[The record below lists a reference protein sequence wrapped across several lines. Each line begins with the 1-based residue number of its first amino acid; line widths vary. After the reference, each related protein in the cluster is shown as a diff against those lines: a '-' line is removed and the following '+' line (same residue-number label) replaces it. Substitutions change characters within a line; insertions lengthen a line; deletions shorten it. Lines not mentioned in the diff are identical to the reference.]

1 MHVYHKLIIGC
12 CSLFLLQG
20 CMNTT
25 KQMTVVPT
33 TTNEKSFTRIQQTE
47 NKASFAL
54 AKIINDID
62 RGDAIFAFPAQT
74 KTKGMLCNYM
84 VSGDATVTYGG
95 GKQYLGD
102 WSSEL
107 GEIFYESFVKLGY
120 NVAGS
125 PDDLFNQNSSV
136 GSAEYLVGARLLKT
150 SGNFCHEHH
159 WWDGRPLYKYSG
171 EMSVQLEWSILNTL
185 TKEVVIKEKTRGYNK
200 VDAPIKDGIA
210 TVFNNAFADAA
221 TSFAKNEKVR
231 KLATGEQIKAVTNE
245 VEVKA
250 SINQGE
256 EPNGFAIENIKP
268 SIATIRV
275 GMGHGSGF
283 FVGKNGLIITNA
295 HVVGDASMVQII
307 TTTGLE
313 ITGDV
318 VFKNKARDVA
328 LVKTPIKTQNSLN
341 LRLDLPNSA
350 EEVFA
355 VGTPLNESLQ
365 ATVTKGIV
373 SAIRKDAT
381 NGLAFIQSDAAI
393 SPGNSGG
400 PLFDSKGR
408 VVGISVA
415 KFSGSSAEGLG
426 LFIPIKDALESLG
439 VSIKN

>member
-1 MHVYHKLIIGC
+1 MKFSPKVILG
-12 CSLFLLQG
+12 LTTLLVFQG

-25 KQMTVVPT
+25 KQMTVLPT
-33 TTNEKSFTRIQQTE
+33 TSNDKSFERIEQTE

-62 RGDAIFAFPAQT
+62 RGDPIFAFPAQT

-102 WSSEL
+102 WSTEL
-107 GEIFYESFVKLGY
+107 GEIFYESFTRLGY

-125 PDDLFNQNSSV
+125 PDDLFNQSSSV

-159 WWDGRPLYKYSG
+159 WWDGRPLFKYSG

-200 VDAPIKDGIA
+200 VETPVTDGIA
-210 TVFNNAFADAA
+210 TVFANAFADAA
-221 TSFAKNEKVR
+221 SGFAKNEKVR
-231 KLATGEQIKAVTNE
+231 KLATGEQIKSVSAE
-245 VEVKA
+245 VE
-250 SINQGE
+250 INANVTQGE
-256 EPNGFAIENIKP
+256 ELGEFSIDNIKS

-283 FVGKNGLIITNA
+283 FIGANGLILTNA
-295 HVVGDASMVQII
+295 HVVGDAANVQIV
-307 TTTGLE
+307 TTSGLE
-313 ITGDV
+313 ITGEV
-318 VFKNKARDVA
+318 SFKNKARDVA
-328 LVKTPIKTQNSLN
+328 LIKTPLKTKNALN
-341 LRLDLPNSA
+341 LRLELPASA

-355 VGTPLNESLQ
+355 VGTPLKESLQ

-381 NGLAFIQSDAAI
+381 NGLSFIQSDAAI

-400 PLFDSKGR
+400 PLFDAKGR
-408 VVGISVA
+408 VIGVSVA
-415 KFSGSSAEGLG
+415 KFTGSNAEGLG
-426 LFIPIKDALESLG
+426 LFIPISDALDALG
-439 VSIKN
+439 VTLNN